1 MWAASLSRMS
11 CSVLLKFLKFVPCS
25 RIRQVMGSYLVWDW
39 PRGSLAWNISEA
51 ILRSGERI
59 KRFQM
64 KTINMELERETPPW
78 ILVEFGQPMEAA
90 KHSALW
96 QSHVVRRQ
104 VQMSRVKNI
113 GSKRFQRMR
122 TFLTM
127 DSIGEIR
134 WYAFEKVTMY
144 VQWRSC
150 IESCCS
156 HSLSTNHRVFDAPSD
171 GFSNSWSFFQIWQS
185 LVEKEAYEVMPCM
198 PAGAWYW
205 QHQKRWYN
213 PHCYKGQPVSPAR
226 CIGFL
231 YGWNLKHTV
240 SGDNWMYPYQRTPM
254 GNPYTSSI

>member
-1 MWAASLSRMS
+1 MS
-11 CSVLLKFLKFVPCS
+11 CSVNLKFLKFVPCS
-25 RIRQVMGSYLVWDW
+25 RIRQGMGNYLVWDW

-51 ILRSGERI
+51 ISRSGERI

-134 WYAFEKVTMY
+134 
-144 VQWRSC
+144 
-150 IESCCS
+150 
-156 HSLSTNHRVFDAPSD
+156 
-171 GFSNSWSFFQIWQS
+171 
-185 LVEKEAYEVMPCM
+185 
-198 PAGAWYW
+198 
-205 QHQKRWYN
+205 
-213 PHCYKGQPVSPAR
+213 
-226 CIGFL
+226 
-231 YGWNLKHTV
+231 
-240 SGDNWMYPYQRTPM
+240 
-254 GNPYTSSI
+254 